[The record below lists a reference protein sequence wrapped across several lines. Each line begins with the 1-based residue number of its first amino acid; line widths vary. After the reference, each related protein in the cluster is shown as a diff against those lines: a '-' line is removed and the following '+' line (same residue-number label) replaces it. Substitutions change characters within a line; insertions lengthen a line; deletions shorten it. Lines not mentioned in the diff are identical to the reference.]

1 MRHRAT
7 SEREACEKER
17 ERQRERS
24 GNGSLKVKDYLL
36 ALCPRMERQW
46 SDGDTRQLNNLCFDC
61 MSSSLHADLKTL
73 TLYPANSGYT
83 CLHSECVCARAT
95 WMLCFQSFCLHG
107 AAGLLAC
114 LSVPVIERRALYRG

>member
-73 TLYPANSGYT
+73 TLMYPANSGYT
-83 CLHSECVCARAT
+83 CLHSECSTV
-95 WMLCFQSFCLHG
+95 
-107 AAGLLAC
+107 AGLLAC